1 VTNYTN
7 SALYATSPDAMA
19 AEEMG
24 LPTRPARPDWDV
36 NPYGVDLED
45 CNPYSDREETYVPT
59 REECGEIVFQ
69 QIRSLMEDGHSQVLT
84 REHAAEIAAYALKLL
99 S

>member
-1 VTNYTN
+1 MPTT
-7 SALYATSPDAMA
+7 
-19 AEEMG
+19 
-24 LPTRPARPDWDV
+24 TRPARPDWD
-36 NPYGVDLED
+36 
-45 CNPYSDREETYVPT
+45 TTHVPT